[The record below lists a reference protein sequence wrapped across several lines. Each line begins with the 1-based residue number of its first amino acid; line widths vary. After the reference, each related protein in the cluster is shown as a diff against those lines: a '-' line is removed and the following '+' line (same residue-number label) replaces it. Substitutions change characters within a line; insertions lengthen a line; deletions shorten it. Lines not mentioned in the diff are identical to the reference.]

1 MAKRGPHPKLGK
13 MEPPSYTL
21 CETVPDPP
29 EWLPDIGRAEW
40 MEKAGEL
47 YARGLL
53 TTVCLAPLAIYCDA
67 YASYRKLS
75 AYVCKNGVTYSN
87 NRGWE
92 APRPEVSLQTQ
103 KGKFMMVLAKEF
115 GFTPSSQSRI
125 AIVPQR
131 DEAAERDPVEAA
143 RQALQRLQGM
153 RTNSP
158 ASLALEPRLKRL
170 P

>member
-1 MAKRGPHPKLGK
+1 
-13 MEPPSYTL
+13 MELPACSL

-67 YASYRKLS
+67 YAAYRKLS
-75 AYVCKNGVTYSN
+75 AHVRKNGVTYSN
-87 NRGWE
+87 NRGWK

-103 KGKFMMVLAKEF
+103 KGKFMMGLAKEF
-115 GFTPSSQSRI
+115 GITPGSRSRI

-131 DEAAERDPVEAA
+131 DEAAEPDPIEAA
-143 RQALQRLQGM
+143 RQALQREQGM

-158 ASLALEPRLKRL
+158 TSLALEPRLKRL
-170 P
+170 S